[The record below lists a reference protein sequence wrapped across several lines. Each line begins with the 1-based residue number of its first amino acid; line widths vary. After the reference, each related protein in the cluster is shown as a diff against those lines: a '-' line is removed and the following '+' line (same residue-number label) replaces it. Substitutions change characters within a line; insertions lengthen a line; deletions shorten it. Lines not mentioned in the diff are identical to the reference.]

1 MLDTLG
7 DTLPLAAAIALS
19 PLAVASV
26 VLMLLSPNARA
37 ATLSFLLGFA
47 GAVAAVAAIAYVVA
61 ALLPHDADERSIS
74 APFVLIGLGVVA
86 VVLAVRQWR
95 SRPAAEAGGSGRD
108 ADADLPEVPGWMAK
122 IDGMT
127 PAKAAAL
134 GAFIGGL
141 KPKNLLLS
149 IGVGVTLE
157 AADATVGEAAVALA
171 IVVLFGSVPVIIPVI
186 AAFAAGDRIRE
197 PLDRLRA
204 WLITH
209 NAAMVGAILLLIGVV
224 LISKGAEGLG
234 G

>member
-1 MLDTLG
+1 MLDALG
-7 DTLPLAAAIALS
+7 DALPLAAAIALS

-47 GAVAAVAAIAYVVA
+47 GAIAAVASIAYLVAVV
-61 ALLPHDADERSIS
+61 LPHDADDRSIS
-74 APFVLIGLGVVA
+74 APFLLIGLGLVA
-86 VVLAVRQWR
+86 IVLAVRQWR
-95 SRPAAEAGGSGRD
+95 SRPATEEGGETRV
-108 ADADLPEVPGWMAK
+108 PEVPGWMAK

-157 AADATVGEAAVALA
+157 AADATVGEAAVALG
-171 IVVLFGSVPVIIPVI
+171 IVVLLVLIGMAEKPGV
-186 AAFAAGDRIRE
+186 AEDK
-197 PLDRLRA
+197 RLRWIESGGA
-204 WLITH
+204 YWHMVDLLWIVLFAMLYLMR
-209 NAAMVGAILLLIGVV
+209 AA
-224 LISKGAEGLG
+224 
-234 G
+234 

>member
-1 MLDTLG
+1 MLDALG
-7 DTLPLAAAIALS
+7 DALPLAAAIALS

-26 VLMLLSPNARA
+26 VLMLLSPNAKS

-47 GAVAAVAAIAYVVA
+47 GAVAAVATVAYVVA
-61 ALLPHDADERSIS
+61 LLLPHDADDRSVS
-74 APFVLIGLGVVA
+74 APFVLIALGLVA
-86 VVLAVRQWR
+86 IVLAVRQWR
-95 SRPAAEAGGSGRD
+95 ARPAAADDDGGT
-108 ADADLPEVPGWMAK
+108 AVPEVPGWMAK

-127 PAKAAAL
+127 PGKAGAL

-157 AADATVGEAAVALA
+157 AADATASEAAIALG
-171 IVVLFGSVPVIIPVI
+171 IVVLLGSLPVIIPVI
-186 AAFAAGDRIRE
+186 VSFVAGDRIRE

-204 WLITH
+204 WLIAH

>member
-1 MLDTLG
+1 MLDALG
-7 DTLPLAAAIALS
+7 DALPLAAAIALS

-47 GAVAAVAAIAYVVA
+47 GAIAAVASIAYLVA
-61 ALLPHDADERSIS
+61 LLLPHDADDRSVS
-74 APFVLIGLGVVA
+74 APFLLIGLGLVA
-86 VVLAVRQWR
+86 IVLAVRQWR
-95 SRPAAEAGGSGRD
+95 SRPATEEGGETRV
-108 ADADLPEVPGWMAK
+108 PEVPGWMAK

-157 AADATVGEAAVALA
+157 AADATVGEAAVALG
-171 IVVLFGSVPVIIPVI
+171 IVVLLGSLPVIIPVI
-186 AAFAAGDRIRE
+186 VSFVAGDRIRE

-204 WLITH
+204 WLIVH

>member
-1 MLDTLG
+1 MLDALG
-7 DTLPLAAAIALS
+7 DALPLAAAIALS

-26 VLMLLSPNARA
+26 VLMLLSPNAKA

-47 GAVAAVAAIAYVVA
+47 GAIAAVASIAYLVA
-61 ALLPHDADERSIS
+61 VLLPHDADDRSIS
-74 APFVLIGLGVVA
+74 APFLLIGLGLVA
-86 VVLAVRQWR
+86 IVLAVRQWR
-95 SRPAAEAGGSGRD
+95 SRPSAAEDGDETRV
-108 ADADLPEVPGWMAK
+108 PEGPGWMAK
-122 IDGMT
+122 IDGRT

-134 GAFIGGL
+134 GAVIGGL

-157 AADATVGEAAVALA
+157 AADATVGEATITLA
-171 IVVLFGSVPVIIPVI
+171 AVVLLGSLPVIIPVI
-186 AAFAAGDRIRE
+186 AAFVAGDRMRE

-204 WLITH
+204 WLIDH

-224 LISKGAEGLG
+224 LISTGAEALG

>member
-1 MLDTLG
+1 MLDALG
-7 DTLPLAAAIALS
+7 DALPLAAAIALS

-26 VLMLLSPNARA
+26 VLMLLSPNAKA

-47 GAVAAVAAIAYVVA
+47 GAIAAVASIAYLVA
-61 ALLPHDADERSIS
+61 VLLPHDADDRSIS
-74 APFVLIGLGVVA
+74 APFLLIGLGIVA
-86 VVLAVRQWR
+86 IVLAVRQWR
-95 SRPAAEAGGSGRD
+95 SRPTAAEDGDETRV
-108 ADADLPEVPGWMAK
+108 PEIPGWMAK

-157 AADATVGEAAVALA
+157 AADATVGEAAITLA
-171 IVVLFGSVPVIIPVI
+171 VVVLLGSLPVIIPVI
-186 AAFAAGDRIRE
+186 AAFVAGDRIRE

-204 WLITH
+204 WLIDH

-224 LISKGAEGLG
+224 LISTGAEALG

>member
-1 MLDTLG
+1 MLDALG
-7 DTLPLAAAIALS
+7 ETLPLAAAIALS

-26 VLMLLSPNARA
+26 VLMLLSPNAKA

-47 GAVAAVAAIAYVVA
+47 GAIAAIASIAYGVA
-61 ALLPHDADERSIS
+61 LLLPHDADERSIS
-74 APFVLIGLGVVA
+74 APFLLIGLGLVA
-86 VVLAVRQWR
+86 IVLAVRQWR
-95 SRPAAEAGGSGRD
+95 SRPAPPDDGAA
-108 ADADLPEVPGWMAK
+108 AQVPEVPGWMAK

-157 AADATVGEAAVALA
+157 AADATVGEAAIALG
-171 IVVLFGSVPVIIPVI
+171 IVVLLGSLPVIIPVI
-186 AAFAAGDRIRE
+186 VSFVAGDRIRE

-204 WLITH
+204 WLIVH
-209 NAAMVGAILLLIGVV
+209 NAAMVGAILLLIGVL
-224 LISKGAEGLG
+224 LISTGAEGLG

>member
-1 MLDTLG
+1 MLDALG
-7 DTLPLAAAIALS
+7 EALPLATAIALS

-26 VLMLLSPNARA
+26 VLMLLSPNAKA
-37 ATLSFLLGFA
+37 TTLSFSLGFA
-47 GAVAAVAAIAYVVA
+47 GAVAVVATLAYVVA
-61 ALLPHDADERSIS
+61 AVLPHDADDRSIS
-74 APFVLIGLGVVA
+74 APFVLVGLGVVA
-86 VVLAVRQWR
+86 IVLALRQWR
-95 SRPAAEAGGSGRD
+95 ARPTPDD
-108 ADADLPEVPGWMAK
+108 ADGSAAVPEVPGWMAK

-157 AADATVGEAAVALA
+157 AADATVGEAAVALG
-171 IVVLFGSVPVIIPVI
+171 IVVLLGSLPVIIPVI
-186 AAFAAGDRIRE
+186 VSFVAGDRIRE

-204 WLITH
+204 WLIAH

>member
-1 MLDTLG
+1 MLDALG
-7 DTLPLAAAIALS
+7 DALPLAAAIALS

-26 VLMLLSPNARA
+26 VLMLLSPNAKA

-47 GAVAAVAAIAYVVA
+47 GAIAAVASIAYVVA
-61 ALLPHDADERSIS
+61 LLLPHDADDRSIS
-74 APFVLIGLGVVA
+74 APFLLIGLGLVA
-86 VVLAVRQWR
+86 IVLAVRQWR
-95 SRPAAEAGGSGRD
+95 SRPASADDGAEAHV
-108 ADADLPEVPGWMAK
+108 PEVPGWMAK

-157 AADATVGEAAVALA
+157 AADATVGEAAIALG
-171 IVVLFGSVPVIIPVI
+171 IVVLLGSLPVIVPVIVS
-186 AAFAAGDRIRE
+186 FVAGDRIRE

-209 NAAMVGAILLLIGVV
+209 NAAMVGAILLLIGVL

>member
-1 MLDTLG
+1 MLDALT
-7 DTLPLAAAIALS
+7 DALPLAAAIALS

-26 VLMLLSPNARA
+26 VLMLLTPNAKA

-47 GAVAAVAAIAYVVA
+47 GAVAAVATIAYVVA
-61 ALLPHDADERSIS
+61 ALLPHDADDRSLS
-74 APFVLIGLGVVA
+74 APFVLIGLGIVA

-95 SRPAAEAGGSGRD
+95 ARPTTADDGAAAV
-108 ADADLPEVPGWMAK
+108 PEVPGWMAK

-127 PAKAAAL
+127 PGKAAAL

-157 AADATVGEAAVALA
+157 AADATVGEAAIALA
-171 IVVLFGSVPVIIPVI
+171 LVVLLGALPVIIPVI
-186 AAFAAGDRIRE
+186 VSFVAGDRIRG

-204 WLITH
+204 WLIAH

>member
-1 MLDTLG
+1 MLDALS
-7 DTLPLAAAIALS
+7 DALPLAVAIALS

-47 GAVAAVAAIAYVVA
+47 AAVAAVAAIAYA
-61 ALLPHDADERSIS
+61 IAMILPHDAANRSLS

-86 VVLAVRQWR
+86 IVLAVRLWR
-95 SRPAAEAGGSGRD
+95 ARPAAETGDGAVTV
-108 ADADLPEVPGWMAK
+108 PEVPGWMAK

-127 PAKAAAL
+127 VPKAAAL

-157 AADATVGEAAVALA
+157 AADASVGEAAIVLAL
-171 IVVLFGSVPVIIPVI
+171 VVLIGSLPVIIPVI
-186 AAFAAGDRIRE
+186 VSFVAGDRIRE

-204 WLITH
+204 WLIAH
-209 NAAMVGAILLLIGVV
+209 NAAMVGAILLLIGAL
-224 LISKGAEGLG
+224 LISKGADGLG

>member
-1 MLDTLG
+1 MLDALS
-7 DTLPLAAAIALS
+7 DALPLAAAIALS

-26 VLMLLSPNARA
+26 VLMLLSPNAKA

-47 GAVAAVAAIAYVVA
+47 GAIAAVASIAYLVA
-61 ALLPHDADERSIS
+61 VLLPHDADDRSIS
-74 APFVLIGLGVVA
+74 APVLLIGLGLVA
-86 VVLAVRQWR
+86 IVLAVRQWR
-95 SRPAAEAGGSGRD
+95 SRPAA
-108 ADADLPEVPGWMAK
+108 ADGDETHVPEVPGWMAK

-157 AADATVGEAAVALA
+157 AADATVGEAAVALG
-171 IVVLFGSVPVIIPVI
+171 IVVLLGSLPVIIPVI
-186 AAFAAGDRIRE
+186 VSFVAGDRIRE

-204 WLITH
+204 WLIVH